1 MKIVKIILI
10 GIAAVIAMILI
21 SALFIKKEFALERS
35 VVINQPKDAVFAYLK
50 SLKSQN
56 EWSTWGKKDPNM
68 KTEYIGT
75 DGTVGFISKWEGNK
89 DVGKGEQEM
98 KKIIEGEE
106 IENELRFETPMKSVA
121 KAIFYTKAESD
132 QSTKVTWRLEGNSNY
147 PMNFMNLFNLME
159 QMVGKDFEEG
169 LANLKAKM
177 EK

>member
-1 MKIVKIILI
+1 MKILKFILL
-10 GIAAVIAMILI
+10 GIAAIIAIILI
-21 SALFIKKEFALERS
+21 SALFIKKEFSLERS
-35 VVINQPKDAVFAYLK
+35 VVINQPKDSVFAYLK

-56 EWSTWGKKDPNM
+56 EWSTWGRKDPNM

-89 DVGKGEQEM
+89 DVGKGEQEI

-106 IENELRFETPMKSVA
+106 IENELRFKTPMESVA

-132 QSTKVTWRLEGNSNY
+132 QSTKVTWRLEGTSNY
-147 PMNFMNLFNLME
+147 PMNFLSLFNFME
-159 QMVGKDFEEG
+159 KMVGKDFEEG
-169 LANLKAKM
+169 LANLKEKM